1 MPPLASCCKMMNSR
15 ISLAVRRGLSIITEC
30 PQFSR
35 ISTLHWGNTS
45 LMTMAPET
53 STTWTNTRQSHTL
66 VSKRNPNTDAKITWS
81 CLPHITCKG
90 AVIRCK
96 CSCKAYL
103 DFSSTISIN
112 TVKGKTESLRGM
124 EKKQNINF
132 YWNAFSTRLTFL
144 VKCVVRLTNIN
155 QPLKNLNKTRSDRK
169 CSCF

>member
-15 ISLAVRRGLSIITEC
+15 ISLAVRRGLSITTEC

-66 VSKRNPNTDAKITWS
+66 VSKRNPNADAKITWS

-112 TVKGKTESLRGM
+112 TVKGKTEVSLNGM
-124 EKKQNINF
+124 KKNHKLLLECIF
-132 YWNAFSTRLTFL
+132 YQ
-144 VKCVVRLTNIN
+144 TNLLGKMCCEADEH
-155 QPLKNLNKTRSDRK
+155 QPALEESK
-169 CSCF
+169 